1 MRMAPSE
8 KLRYEE
14 LLQQY
19 LQPLRRLAWS
29 YARDGSEGDDLLQE
43 ITMALWSALPR
54 FRGDSSERTWVYRV
68 AHNTG
73 ISFITSKRRRAS
85 RESPIS
91 PHIEPASGSNPEG
104 EAIDRQQTERLWS
117 AIRELPLADRQIIG
131 LHLEGLSAA
140 AIEEVTGI
148 SAGNVATRLTRVRQ
162 RLVARLRGEEMHA

>member
-1 MRMAPSE
+1 MAPSE

-19 LQPLRRLAWS
+19 LLPLRRLAWS
-29 YARDGSEGDDLLQE
+29 YARDGAEGDDLLQE
-43 ITMALWSALPR
+43 ITLALWTALPR

-73 ISFITSKRRRAS
+73 ISYVTSQRRRAT
-85 RESPIS
+85 R
-91 PHIEPASGSNPEG
+91 EPAITPRVEPTSGSNPEG
-104 EAIDRQQTERLWS
+104 EAIDRQRVERLWM
-117 AIRELPLADRQIIG
+117 AIRELPLVDRQIIC

-140 AIEEVTGI
+140 AIEEITGV

-162 RLVARLRGEEMHA
+162 RLIARLRGEEVRA